1 LEIVARRAVI
11 GPLVMANV
19 VHSLPVAML
28 RVVRAVIVGRVL
40 RLGIVARRAVIGLL
54 VMANVVHSL
63 PVAMLRVVRAA
74 IAGRVLRLGIVARR
88 VVIGPPVV
96 ANVARS
102 LPVAMLRVVRA
113 VIAGRVLRLGI
124 VALRAV
130 IGPPAMVN
138 VVRSLPVVPAAT
150 AAPVRRLATAV
161 RRVTIGLPAMA
172 NVARSARATM
182 PRVVRAAIVR
192 LALRLTIEADH
203 AARAMIAGRVRRSA
217 TAALRVAIG
226 LPATANVVPS
236 RRVAMLRGAPAAIA
250 VHDLPL
256 VIEAHAHRL
265 ATAAPPVATAP
276 QARANAVRSKP
287 AKIRAAQAA
296 IARPAHRSVTEA
308 TARRR
313 ANATT
318 HTMAARVPLPPIA
331 NAPRAIALT

>member
-1 LEIVARRAVI
+1 VIKRQAVRNAVIADLGLRLATAVRRVAIGLPAVVNVVRSLPVAMLPGARAAIVGRVLRLEIVARRAVI

-19 VHSLPVAML
+19 VH
-28 RVVRAVIVGRVL
+28 
-40 RLGIVARRAVIGLL
+40 
-54 VMANVVHSL
+54 
-63 PVAMLRVVRAA
+63 
-74 IAGRVLRLGIVARR
+74 
-88 VVIGPPVV
+88 
-96 ANVARS
+96 S

-150 AAPVRRLATAV
+150 AV
-161 RRVTIGLPAMA
+161 RRVAIGLPAMA

-250 VHDLPL
+250 LHDLPL

>member
-1 LEIVARRAVI
+1 
-11 GPLVMANV
+11 
-19 VHSLPVAML
+19 
-28 RVVRAVIVGRVL
+28 
-40 RLGIVARRAVIGLL
+40 
-54 VMANVVHSL
+54 
-63 PVAMLRVVRAA
+63 
-74 IAGRVLRLGIVARR
+74 
-88 VVIGPPVV
+88 
-96 ANVARS
+96 
-102 LPVAMLRVVRA
+102 
-113 VIAGRVLRLGI
+113 
-124 VALRAV
+124 
-130 IGPPAMVN
+130 
-138 VVRSLPVVPAAT
+138 
-150 AAPVRRLATAV
+150 LATAV
-161 RRVTIGLPAMA
+161 RRVAIGLPALA

-250 VHDLPL
+250 LHDLPL

>member
-1 LEIVARRAVI
+1 
-11 GPLVMANV
+11 
-19 VHSLPVAML
+19 
-28 RVVRAVIVGRVL
+28 
-40 RLGIVARRAVIGLL
+40 
-54 VMANVVHSL
+54 
-63 PVAMLRVVRAA
+63 
-74 IAGRVLRLGIVARR
+74 
-88 VVIGPPVV
+88 
-96 ANVARS
+96 
-102 LPVAMLRVVRA
+102 
-113 VIAGRVLRLGI
+113 
-124 VALRAV
+124 
-130 IGPPAMVN
+130 
-138 VVRSLPVVPAAT
+138 
-150 AAPVRRLATAV
+150 LATAV

-331 NAPRAIALT
+331 NAPPAIALT

>member
-1 LEIVARRAVI
+1 VIKRQAVRNAVI
-11 GPLVMANV
+11 ADLGLRLATAVRRVAIGLPAVVNV
-19 VHSLPVAML
+19 VRSLPVAML
-28 RVVRAVIVGRVL
+28 PGA
-40 RLGIVARRAVIGLL
+40 
-54 VMANVVHSL
+54 
-63 PVAMLRVVRAA
+63 RAA
-74 IAGRVLRLGIVARR
+74 IVGRVLRLGIVARR

-250 VHDLPL
+250 LHDLPL